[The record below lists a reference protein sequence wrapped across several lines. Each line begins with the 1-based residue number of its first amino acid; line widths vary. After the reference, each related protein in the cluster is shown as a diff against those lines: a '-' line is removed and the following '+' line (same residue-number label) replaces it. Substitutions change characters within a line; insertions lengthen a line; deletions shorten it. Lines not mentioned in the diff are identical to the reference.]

1 MMKTFEVQGES
12 DRSMHVHEFL
22 YGLTAFTMGLV
33 VFLRGRGDSEIAL
46 GHHSYW
52 LGAYG
57 LLTSGY
63 SWVYML
69 YGATLNSQS
78 LDMTSVICLA
88 LLVASGVALVRF
100 GAGLIAEAGPLPLW
114 LSLLPLALI
123 VPATLLIAY
132 GIVVM
137 MTAGDVKTSIIE
149 WSRYLLILPGNI
161 LTALGFFRQW
171 RKLRQVGNVSASG
184 ILLATGGVFLVNG
197 FFSGAVTEGMG
208 LTGNRITELTGI
220 SIDTWRVLVMALLAV
235 LVTRS
240 MNVFEI
246 ERQQELR
253 RLEDARR
260 EAQKIAL
267 TIHTKTHQQVEVWLD
282 ALVKIGHRIAGMDET
297 DEVLKDVITEAC
309 EILAA
314 DSAVIVLYESSGQ
327 LSYRVQFARGEASI
341 VAPEP
346 VRNDLIRRAVSM
358 NAPLRYPE
366 DIGGEAFAWQYKGQ
380 AIYAETA
387 ALVPLKMKQ
396 TLIGALWLGRTNG
409 KPFTCTDLIGL
420 GHIANQVVIALE
432 HASMAARLQ
441 SFAVVEERSR
451 IAREMHDSL
460 AQILGYLGLETQTLE
475 ALVRQGDQDAV
486 LAELR
491 EARESIKSA
500 QADVRE
506 NILSL
511 RTALAGNAGLIS
523 ALKEYVEEFGIQTGI
538 ATEIAGHAPDDLELS
553 PLVEA
558 QCVRIVQ
565 EALTNVRKHAQAK
578 HVFVAMTSLNDQL
591 EIDITDDGIGFTA
604 GTVPHGH
611 FGLQTIRERADSVGG
626 RVAISSQP
634 GQGTSITLNLPLEY
648 QEVRAKPYAAAAS
661 ACS

>member
-1 MMKTFEVQGES
+1 MIRALEVQDES
-12 DRSMHVHEFL
+12 DRSMPVHEFL
-22 YGLTAFTMGLV
+22 YGLTAFAMGLV

-46 GHHSYW
+46 GHHSDW

-57 LLTSGY
+57 ILTSSY
-63 SWVYML
+63 SWLHML
-69 YGATLNSQS
+69 YGSALSEQMLNAAAI
-78 LDMTSVICLA
+78 ICLA
-88 LLVASGVALVRF
+88 LLIASGVALVRF
-100 GAGLIAEAGPLPLW
+100 GAGLIAEAGPLPIW
-114 LSLLPLALI
+114 LNLLPLALI

-132 GIVVM
+132 GIVVTV
-137 MTAGDVKTSIIE
+137 TAGDVKTSIIE
-149 WSRYLLILPGNI
+149 WSRYLLILPGSI
-161 LTALGFFRQW
+161 LTAIGFFRQW
-171 RKLRQVGNVSASG
+171 KRLRQVGNVSASG
-184 ILLATGGVFLVNG
+184 ILLATGGAFLINA
-197 FFSGAVTEGMG
+197 FFSGAVTQEMG
-208 LTGNRITELTGI
+208 LTGNHITDLTGI
-220 SIDTWRVLVMALLAV
+220 SIDTWRVLTMALLAV

-246 ERQQELR
+246 ERQQELQ

-267 TIHTKTHQQVEVWLD
+267 TIHTKTHQQVEIWLD

-297 DEVLKDVITEAC
+297 DEVLKDVLKEAC
-309 EILAA
+309 AILTA
-314 DSAVIVLYESSGQ
+314 DSAVIVLFESNSQ
-327 LSYRVQFARGEASI
+327 LSYRVQFTGGEASI
-341 VAPEP
+341 VTPTP

-358 NAPLRYPE
+358 SVPLRYPE
-366 DIGGEAFAWQYKGQ
+366 DIGGGTFTWEHKEQPV
-380 AIYAETA
+380 YAETA
-387 ALVPLKMKQ
+387 ALVPLKMKA
-396 TLIGALWLGRTNG
+396 TLIGALWLGRTGG

-420 GHIANQVVIALE
+420 GYIANQVVIALE
-432 HASMAARLQ
+432 HASMAARIQ

-491 EARESIKSA
+491 EARKSIKSA

-511 RTALAGNAGLIS
+511 RTALAGNTGLIS
-523 ALKEYVEEFGIQTGI
+523 ALKEYVEEFGIQAGI
-538 ATEIAGHAPDDLELS
+538 TTEISGYAPDDLELS

-578 HVFVAMTSLNDQL
+578 HVLVLMTS
-591 EIDITDDGIGFTA
+591 IDKRLKIEITDDGVGFAA
-604 GTVPHGH
+604 GAVPHGH
-611 FGLQTIRERADSVGG
+611 FGLQTIHERADSVGG
-626 RVAISSQP
+626 KVVVTSQP
-634 GQGTSITLNLPLEY
+634 GCGTNITLNLPLEY
-648 QEVRAKPYAAAAS
+648 QEVRSKPYVASAS